1 MKKIVLFLLIL
12 LGLQLTFFVKAIE
25 KIPECCILK
34 RDFTD
39 IDANCAKG
47 NVVGPPG
54 TMGDDCYGSPINA
67 ETEAWGVCCLFN
79 SVYTISTW
87 VMTALVTVSI
97 LIGAFGGWL
106 IATSGGNPAQLDK
119 GKNYILYAIVGIII
133 GLVARGIPGLV
144 RLLMKG

>member
-1 MKKIVLFLLIL
+1 MRKIVLFLLIF
-12 LGLQLTFFVKAIE
+12 LGLQIAFNVKAVT

-34 RDFTD
+34 RDFSD
-39 IDANCAKG
+39 IDEACESDK
-47 NVVGPPG
+47 VVGPPG
-54 TMGDDCYGSPINA
+54 TYGKDCYGTSVNA
-67 ETEAWGVCCLFN
+67 TTEAWGVCCLFN
-79 SVYTISTW
+79 SVYTITTW
-87 VMTALVTVSI
+87 IMTALVTVSI

-119 GKNYILYAIVGIII
+119 GKNYILYAIIGIII

>member
-1 MKKIVLFLLIL
+1 MRKIVLFLLIF
-12 LGLQLTFFVKAIE
+12 LGLQLAFFTRAIE

-39 IDANCAKG
+39 IDGACTNNA
-47 NVVGPPG
+47 VVGPPG
-54 TMGDDCYGSPINA
+54 TLGDDCYGNPINA

-79 SVYTISTW
+79 SIYTIATW